1 MELSGLFPRSCALMN
16 RTDTRSAQ
24 SRPPGGRNACALAGA
39 PEEKKT
45 FGCTASSTT
54 PPLHGQLPMQKLS
67 ASEVQDSEV
76 ELAALR
82 SLQEQLAMEAN
93 VMATNVERNDE
104 RDDERDDERYCRQH
118 RTNTELWDAIQKT
131 RYFIQKNGDLIQEN
145 RDLIQENRDLIQKNG
160 DAIKE
165 SRDHL
170 DSKMDSIDSKMDTIL
185 TPLAILNQ
193 HACHLAAPPPPLPR
207 PPLPTVWESLGDEE
221 DGRCRGRL
229 KEAEEENAEEVDL
242 EAIDE

>member
-1 MELSGLFPRSCALMN
+1 MN
-16 RTDTRSAQ
+16 RTVHPQRAVAPSWRTERVRFAGRS
-24 SRPPGGRNACALAGA
+24 
-39 PEEKKT
+39 EEKKT

-104 RDDERDDERYCRQH
+104 RDDQRDDERYCRQH

-131 RYFIQKNGDLIQEN
+131 RYAIQKNGDLIQEN

-185 TPLAILNQ
+185 TSLAILNQ

-229 KEAEEENAEEVDL
+229 KEAEEENDEVDL

>member
-1 MELSGLFPRSCALMN
+1 MRFAGRS
-16 RTDTRSAQ
+16 
-24 SRPPGGRNACALAGA
+24 
-39 PEEKKT
+39 EEKKT

-93 VMATNVERNDE
+93 VMATNIERNDE

-131 RYFIQKNGDLIQEN
+131 RYAIQKNGDLIQEN

-185 TPLAILNQ
+185 TSLAILNQ
-193 HACHLAAPPPPLPR
+193 HACHPAAPPPPLPR
-207 PPLPTVWESLGDEE
+207 PPLPTIWESLVDRE
-221 DGRCRGRL
+221 DDRCRRRV
-229 KEAEEENAEEVDL
+229 KEAEEENDDEVDL